1 MLDNLPWYS
10 YVLIALGIVIYLYR
24 YFKNAK
30 DSYNAPDLVKAK
42 FKKDPQ
48 STLNEQELFSMALN
62 VVDTEWWKVPINTLA
77 FKKTRNFN
85 SYLEGWG
92 IDTADGYWDLTNY
105 FIKDGRRWYFDFI
118 YHMIQTEPEEKWDS
132 LMHQKYGNNN
142 RAQRYLD
149 MLKTG
154 EVQEILKNN
163 GAINFDSEI
172 EVGVAGYDASILVG
186 HARRAYAA
194 NLISESEAWKVI
206 NFATQLAKEHFSS
219 WQEFG
224 KSYILGFTLDI
235 RNKKDG
241 YHEESYH
248 IYNQVLDIPESP
260 WNTIEW

>member
-1 MLDNLPWYS
+1 MLQNLPWYS
-10 YVLIALGIVIYLYR
+10 YILIAFGFGVYVYR
-24 YFKNAK
+24 FFRKVKEEAHF
-30 DSYNAPDLVKAK
+30 PDLSKAQ
-42 FKKDPQ
+42 FRKDLQ
-48 STLNEQELFSMALN
+48 SKLTEEELFSVSLDMINA
-62 VVDTEWWKVPINTLA
+62 EWWKVPINTLA
-77 FKKTRNFN
+77 FEKTRNFN
-85 SYLEGWG
+85 KYLEGWG

-118 YHMIQTEPEEKWDS
+118 YHMIQTEPEEKWNS
-132 LMHQKYGNNN
+132 LVHQKYGDNN
-142 RAQRYLD
+142 RAQRYLN

-206 NFATQLAKEHFSS
+206 DFATQLAKEHFSS

-235 RNKKDG
+235 RDKKDG
-241 YHEESYH
+241 YHEEIYH
-248 IYNQVLDIPESP
+248 IYNQVLDSPESP